1 MIKAEEQ
8 LSHVGEAGEANMVDV
23 SEKVESKRVAIAS
36 SIVRMSPSTLEAILE
51 NEIQKG
57 EVIAVARVAGIQ
69 AAKKCSELIPLC
81 HPMPLDKVKIKIEA
95 VDETSLTVVCEC
107 RVTHK
112 TGVEMEALTGASV
125 AALTIYDMCKAI
137 DKDMVIEKT
146 GLLEKTGG
154 KSGKWIRG
162 GSL

>member
-1 MIKAEEQ
+1 MIKGEKQ
-8 LSHVGEAGEANMVDV
+8 LSHVGESGEANMVDV
-23 SEKVESKRVAIAS
+23 SDKVETNRVAIAS

-57 EVIAVARVAGIQ
+57 EVIAVARIAGIQ